1 MTMKTITMTLL
12 LALSTL
18 ASARIGET
26 KAECEERYGS
36 PTEVDELGTHY
47 LKHGYRLILQFD
59 SDGACALFSAQRLG
73 QPKLT
78 DKEIAMFLAGNGDD
92 WGDPIAE
99 GVNIRWHGSGVVGY
113 VYKRSIVFVFESS
126 YAAKLKDE
134 AAEREREL
142 LITF

>member
-1 MTMKTITMTLL
+1 MNIKTTTITLL

-26 KAECEERYGS
+26 RAECEERYGS

-47 LKHGYRLILQFD
+47 IKHGYRLILQFD
-59 SDGACALFSAQRLG
+59 SDGECALFSAQRVG

-78 DKEIAMFLAGNGDD
+78 DKEIAMFLTGNGDE

-99 GVNIRWHGSGVVGY
+99 GASIRWHGRGVLGY
-113 VYKRSIVFVFESS
+113 AHKRSILFVFESS
-126 YAAKLKDE
+126 YAAKLKVA

-142 LITF
+142 LLTF

>member
-1 MTMKTITMTLL
+1 MNMKTITMTLL
-12 LALSTL
+12 LALSTI

-26 KAECEERYGS
+26 KAECEGRYGS

-59 SDGACALFSAQRLG
+59 SDGECALFSAQRLG

-99 GVNIRWHGSGVVGY
+99 GANIRWHGRGVVGY